1 MESAILHFEDSTMQL
16 DPPLYLQL
24 RAELCRLI
32 LDRSL
37 LPGTKPPSTRVLA
50 KKLAILRNTVVNAYE
65 TLAAEG
71 TGHGRHRI
79 RTRVA
84 ITIRRPRKLD
94 PQKLLQEP
102 HFPNDPVTMSHPDGN
117 PLLILRS

>member
-24 RAELCRLI
+24 RAELCRHI
-32 LDRSL
+32 LDHSL
-37 LPGTKPPSTRVLA
+37 LPGTKPPSTRALA
-50 KKLAILRNTVVNAYE
+50 KKLAISRNTVVNAYK

-71 TGHGRHRI
+71 LVTGAIGSG
-79 RTRVA
+79 TRVA

-94 PQKLLQEP
+94 LQRLLQES